1 MSCNKKEFLQL
12 VLALL
17 FSSFAFSQP
26 VLIPYRDGKLWGYA
40 DSNGVV
46 QIKPAFDKANFFNY
60 SKTITEVF
68 KDNKMSLI
76 DNSGKLLFPFS
87 DAYEQFAEYYIVT
100 QNGKKGIYTK
110 QGVQLIAFE
119 YDNFHHTWWYE
130 KYRNE
135 INKIIANKDSVYY
148 LIDLKSRIIEKI
160 PKPYNSKTLNS
171 NEGIVAEPVDRSD
184 IVSVPY
190 PQLQSSNFSKLKEY
204 SNLVHCQT
212 IYQNGKPVYYL
223 FCSWKD
229 RKMIGYIGQNGVVFY
244 KDWDAHNSEL
254 ALWRENEYILNFL
267 FAIRL
272 QFQPTNKAEQ

>member
-1 MSCNKKEFLQL
+1 MPCYKKVFLHL
-12 VLALL
+12 VLAFFL
-17 FSSFAFSQP
+17 SPFAFSQS

-46 QIKPAFDKANFFNY
+46 QIKPAFDKVGFFKY

-68 KDNKMSLI
+68 KDNKISLI
-76 DNSGKLLFPFS
+76 DTGGNLLFPFS
-87 DAYEQFAEYYIVT
+87 DDYEQFAENYIVT

-119 YDNFHHTWWYE
+119 YDNFQQTWWYE

-135 INKIIANKDSVYY
+135 INKIIANKDTAYY

-160 PKPYNSKTLNS
+160 PKPYNSMTLNS
-171 NEGIVAEPVDRSD
+171 VEGVVAEPIDRST

-190 PQLQSSNFSKLKEY
+190 PQLQSSSFSKLKEY
-204 SNLVHCQT
+204 SNLVHCET
-212 IYQNGKPVYYL
+212 IYQNGKPVFYV

-244 KDWDAHNSEL
+244 KD
-254 ALWRENEYILNFL
+254 
-267 FAIRL
+267 
-272 QFQPTNKAEQ
+272 